1 MATSLRWTFAVMAAV
16 SLATIRQ
23 DVAAQ
28 VNEVFA
34 RAVPWEK

>member
-1 MATSLRWTFAVMAAV
+1 MATSLRWTFAVMGAV

-28 VNEVFA
+28 VNEVFG
-34 RAVPWEK
+34 RAVSWDK